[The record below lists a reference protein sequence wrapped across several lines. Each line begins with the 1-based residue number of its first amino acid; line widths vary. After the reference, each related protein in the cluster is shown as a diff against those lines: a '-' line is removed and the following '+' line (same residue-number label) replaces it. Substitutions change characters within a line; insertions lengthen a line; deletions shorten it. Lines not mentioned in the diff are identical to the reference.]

1 MTPSCRPHRWSWP
14 EVGDTRL
21 TCARCGRVLHF
32 DELRSYQ
39 IKGII
44 RAGRR
49 LHGLEKSLRRS
60 PRRSSPL

>member
-1 MTPSCRPHRWSWP
+1 MTPCRPHRWSWP

-49 LHGLEKSLRRS
+49 LHGLEKS
-60 PRRSSPL
+60 